1 MKKLILLV
9 AVCLCSVVILAE
21 NVTQERAQQIGLA
34 FLSSMVHSV
43 NQPMQ
48 VQTNIT
54 TGTTNLSANGLSN
67 LYLVNS
73 AAGWVILSND
83 TRVQP
88 ILAYS
93 ATSNK
98 LNIDNIP
105 EGLMELL
112 SSYDEDIRYVKS
124 NIPDSI
130 ENSQWHQL
138 ATEFMSTS
146 TTNRKVLER
155 CTQVLWNQ
163 NENND
168 RSCTPSYNMLC
179 PTFYTPRCG
188 HTYVGCTAVAMA
200 QIMWYYKWPYSAV
213 VPDSISM
220 DGTPSEECHFQ
231 LYDWDLMPPTLRYNT
246 PNNEAKMIT
255 TLLRDCGYAAKM
267 KYRAEGSSASLEN
280 AMNALS
286 HTFGY
291 KGQEMSHKQRSTYV
305 KSNWIQKLK
314 NEIDANR
321 PVLYAAWQ
329 NSDSGH
335 SFVIDGY
342 EGDMFHINW
351 GWADALSNNAFY
363 SLNSLLPK
371 TDEGKTGAL
380 AYNDYH
386 EAVFGIAPFITNS
399 MTSTGTQN
407 FGPLVRAVCSGILLE
422 EYIVPAPYDA
432 YFYSNTQVR
441 ITDGCWFKAGSK
453 VHIAIKDLPC
463 GDYSSTQNTPAVH
476 KSPSI
481 ENEEDTT
488 GDSGS
493 DITNQI
499 QTSTIIDHI
508 AVYSISGQLLHTIYG
523 ADTNLSSLPSG
534 FYVLQKHMTDGSVVS
549 ETIVKN

>member
-34 FLSSMVHSV
+34 FLSSMTHNN
-43 NQPMQ
+43 NQPVQ
-48 VQTNIT
+48 VQTNVIT
-54 TGTTNLSANGLSN
+54 ETTNLSAHGLSN

-73 AAGWVILSND
+73 TDGWVILSND

-93 ATSNK
+93 TTGTN
-98 LNIDNIP
+98 LDVDNIP
-105 EGLMELL
+105 KGLIELL
-112 SSYDEDIRYVKS
+112 LSYNEDIHYVQS

-130 ENSQWHQL
+130 DNPQWHQL
-138 ATEFMSTS
+138 TIGTMST
-146 TTNRKVLER
+146 TTDRKVLER
-155 CTQVLWNQ
+155 CTEVLWNQ
-163 NENND
+163 DRNND
-168 RSCTPSYNMLC
+168 GNCTPSYNMLC
-179 PTFYTPRCG
+179 PTFYTPRCE

-213 VPDSISM
+213 VPNSISM

-231 LYDWDLMPPTLRYNT
+231 LYDWDLMPPTLRNNT
-246 PNNEAKMIT
+246 PNDEVEMIT
-255 TLLRDCGYAAKM
+255 TLLRDCGHAAKM
-267 KYRAEGSSASLEN
+267 AYRANGSSASLKD

-286 HTFGY
+286 YNFGY
-291 KGQEMSHKQRSTYV
+291 KNGMSHKRRSAYV
-305 KSNWIQKLK
+305 KSKWIQKLK

-335 SFVIDGY
+335 AFVIDGY

-351 GWADALSNNAFY
+351 GWANALSNNAFY

-371 TDEGKTGAL
+371 KDEGTVGAL

-386 EAVFGIAPFITNS
+386 QAVFGIAPFITNS
-399 MTSTGTQN
+399 MTTTGTQN

-422 EYIVPAPYDA
+422 KYIVSAPYDA
-432 YFYSNTQVR
+432 YFYSNTQVH
-441 ITDGCWFKAGSK
+441 ITDGCWFKAGSN

-463 GDYSSTQNTPAVH
+463 GDYSSTQNAPAVH
-476 KSPSI
+476 KSLSI
-481 ENEEDTT
+481 VNDEENTSD
-488 GDSGS
+488 DSNS
-493 DITNQI
+493 DIATQI
-499 QTSTIIDHI
+499 QTSTIIDYI
-508 AVYSISGQLLHTIYG
+508 AVYSISGQLLQTIYG
-523 ADTNLSSLPSG
+523 ADTDLSSLPCG
-534 FYVLQKHMTDGSVVS
+534 FYVLQKHMTDGSVAS
-549 ETIVKN
+549 ETIAKY